1 MFLRNVW
8 SVRNKFIGS
17 GQKTEISNFGFSK
30 LFDLIDS
37 EMKEF
42 KETMEEDMDSTLI
55 DQWKTA
61 LDEQISSLNARFDNV
76 LNEPQ
81 LPVSA
86 KFELSIIIS
95 DRPEEEDI
103 SSITPSLIDDNVSSI
118 FTGKFQK
125 NGPKHKK
132 HFFETVKTFR

>member
-17 GQKTEISNFGFSK
+17 GQKKRNIELWFLK

-61 LDEQISSLNARFDNV
+61 LDEQISSLNARFENV

-95 DRPEEEDI
+95 DRPEEDI
-103 SSITPSLIDDNVSSI
+103 SSIAPSLIDDNVSSI

-125 NGPKHKK
+125 
-132 HFFETVKTFR
+132 TVVSIKSTFLKL